1 MPTLYS
7 FSDSVFFDNE
17 TMKAEAKMDCAVKI
31 GKSYEVGNF
40 RGVLKIDEGE
50 EEILTMSGLK
60 GNN

>member
-1 MPTLYS
+1 MPTLNS

-17 TMKAEAKMDCAVKI
+17 NMKTEAKIECAVKI
-31 GKSYEVGNF
+31 GKSFEVGNF

-50 EEILTMSGLK
+50 EEILTMSGRK